1 MSVQIEIQ
9 NDTAT
14 RLAMHAKANDI
25 TVDAWLRNVLDEIE
39 KNGDVEND
47 LSPEEFER
55 DMDLLAE
62 GSEHL
67 PQLPPEANS
76 RAFYYDEGD

>member
-1 MSVQIEIQ
+1 MSVQIEVQ
-9 NDTAT
+9 NDTAA
-14 RLAMHAKANDI
+14 RLAIQAKAKDV
-25 TVDAWLRNVLDEIE
+25 TVDAWLRSMLDEIE
-39 KNGDVEND
+39 KKGDSENE
-47 LSPEEFER
+47 LSLKEFER

-67 PQLPPEANS
+67 PPLPPEANS